1 MYHNYNSGLREILF
15 QLKSTLL
22 SHFLYLDY
30 DMKIQSVLQIE
41 LNELIYN
48 FCRQTQIATDEKIFL
63 L

>member
-30 DMKIQSVLQIE
+30 DMKIQSILQIE
-41 LNELIYN
+41 PNELIYN
-48 FCRQTQIATDEKIFL
+48 FCRQTQIATDEKMFL